1 MPLFKIK
8 TRHLKDYSIST
19 EKFSNTAVAAFAK
32 TLTPKV
38 RLANTANVSYIVSA
52 ATAVNL
58 GGGYIVLTG
67 SDFQSGAQVL
77 VGNTTATSTSFVN
90 STTLRA
96 EVPAKPAGTYNL
108 FIVNP
113 DGGTAIRVNGITY
126 GTAPSFS
133 TATTLPGQQLS
144 VNFGFNIS
152 ATSDS
157 TVSYSNTSALP
168 AGTTLLS
175 NGWFY
180 GVDSGVTE
188 TTYSFTVK
196 ATDIEL
202 QDTSKTFNLSTFI
215 PKGLWTWGSNFNG
228 QLGSNSTVARSSPV
242 QVGTDTN
249 WNNISLPS
257 SISHTLAT
265 KYDGT
270 LWAWGVNGEGG
281 LGLNDRVGR
290 SSPTQVGTGTTWSLV
305 AAGSGPSAA
314 IKYDGTL
321 WTWGQNDY
329 GELGQN
335 DRGINRSS
343 PVQVGTD
350 TTWSKIE
357 NGLTTFIAIKTD
369 GTLWSWGLNLHG
381 QLGENDTVDR
391 SSPVQVGSGTNWSS
405 VTLGFYN
412 VLAIKTDGTLWAWGQ
427 NDGGQFGLNDRIN
440 RSSPTQIG
448 ALTTWSSAKT
458 AINHTVAIKTDGTLW
473 TWGDNSSGALGT
485 NSTIRRSSPVQVGTD
500 TYWRS
505 VLNASFDACHVTKTD
520 GTLWAW
526 GENSTGKLGFGNK
539 TNRSSPV
546 QLGTD
551 TGWIKMDGYSV
562 AAGIKIPNPVWTSS
576 TLSTVSKYQSFSGQL
591 PVTGANTVSLAEGSS
606 LPAGMTI
613 SANGYYYGNNT
624 TITSDTTYTFTVI
637 ANTLYGTSANS
648 TLSLTVTV
656 TKLLY
661 LWGSNFYGILG
672 LNDTVYRS
680 SPVQLGSGSGSWSK
694 ISLDSQSTAAIK
706 TDGTLWGWGYG
717 GDGSLGNN
725 NAISRSSPVQI
736 GTGTTWSETTRNR
749 FSTFGIKTDGTLWAW
764 GSGDSGQHGTNN
776 ISSKSSPTQVGALTN
791 WSKVIGG
798 SQLSH
803 AIKTDGTLWALGG
816 EANSGLFGNST
827 SSALNLF
834 RSSPV
839 QIGALTNWTTKMSS
853 DGTVGAIKTDG
864 TLWTWGY
871 NAYGQNAD
879 GTQIPRSSPVQVGTG
894 TDWAEIATTQEIVVA
909 IKTGGTLWAWGR
921 NESGQ
926 LGFNDTVNR
935 SSPVQL
941 GSDTNWNKVSSRN
954 SFVAA
959 TKTDGTL
966 WIWGNNTNGQL
977 GFNDRVN
984 RSSPV
989 QVGIGTTWNDI
1000 SILNNFASTSPIAVL
1015 EVQ

>member
-1 MPLFKIK
+1 MPIN
-8 TRHLKDYSIST
+8 
-19 EKFSNTAVAAFAK
+19 ESNTIQYTV
-32 TLTPKV
+32 TTT
-38 RLANTANVSYIVSA
+38 NTADG
-52 ATAVNL
+52 T
-58 GGGYIVLTG
+58 VLYWKTT
-67 SDFQSGAQVL
+67 
-77 VGNTTATSTSFVN
+77 GNTTNSDIVGGNTGSISVTNTRAFINVTIAADSNSDGTKTLGVSLSTTLNGPAVVNTAAPIIVNDTSLTPLLGFTSIPSSINEGSAGTFNVN
-90 STTLRA
+90 ST
-96 EVPAKPAGTYNL
+96 
-108 FIVNP
+108 
-113 DGGTAIRVNGITY
+113 
-126 GTAPSFS
+126 
-133 TATTLPGQQLS
+133 
-144 VNFGFNIS
+144 
-152 ATSDS
+152 
-157 TVSYSNTSALP
+157 
-168 AGTTLLS
+168 LS
-175 NGWFY
+175 NGTTAYWTINNATSS
-180 GVDSGVTE
+180 VDDFSAANGSFTITSGVG
-188 TTYSFTVK
+188 SFTVTPS
-196 ATDIEL
+196 ADFTTEGAETFTVSLRTGSISGTIESTSSAVTIN
-202 QDTSKTFNLSTFI
+202 DTSRAAAVYV
-215 PKGLWTWGSNFNG
+215 WGQN
-228 QLGSNSTVARSSPV
+228 
-242 QVGTDTN
+242 DT
-249 WNNISLPS
+249 
-257 SISHTLAT
+257 A
-265 KYDGT
+265 
-270 LWAWGVNGEGG
+270 E
-281 LGLNDRVGR
+281 LGLNDRGV
-290 SSPTQVGTGTTWSLV
+290 
-305 AAGSGPSAA
+305 
-314 IKYDGTL
+314 
-321 WTWGQNDY
+321 
-329 GELGQN
+329 
-335 DRGINRSS
+335 
-343 PVQVGTD
+343 
-350 TTWSKIE
+350 
-357 NGLTTFIAIKTD
+357 
-369 GTLWSWGLNLHG
+369 
-381 QLGENDTVDR
+381 
-391 SSPVQVGSGTNWSS
+391 
-405 VTLGFYN
+405 
-412 VLAIKTDGTLWAWGQ
+412 
-427 NDGGQFGLNDRIN
+427 N
-440 RSSPTQIG
+440 RSSPTQ
-448 ALTTWSSAKT
+448 
-458 AINHTVAIKTDGTLW
+458 
-473 TWGDNSSGALGT
+473 
-485 NSTIRRSSPVQVGTD
+485 
-500 TYWRS
+500 
-505 VLNASFDACHVTKTD
+505 
-520 GTLWAW
+520 
-526 GENSTGKLGFGNK
+526 
-539 TNRSSPV
+539 
-546 QLGTD
+546 
-551 TGWIKMDGYSV
+551 
-562 AAGIKIPNPVWTSS
+562 
-576 TLSTVSKYQSFSGQL
+576 LS
-591 PVTGANTVSLAEGSS
+591 
-606 LPAGMTI
+606 
-613 SANGYYYGNNT
+613 
-624 TITSDTTYTFTVI
+624 
-637 ANTLYGTSANS
+637 
-648 TLSLTVTV
+648 
-656 TKLLY
+656 
-661 LWGSNFYGILG
+661 
-672 LNDTVYRS
+672 
-680 SPVQLGSGSGSWSK
+680 SGSGSWSK